1 MMISTT
7 AKQEPGI
14 LKCLADKYGH
24 QHLVRLLDNC
34 SVGPDRVSVA
44 PRADKYGDVSERLH
58 EKRRD
63 RNEPSGVGE

>member
-1 MMISTT
+1 MFGRQIRPPALGASIG
-7 AKQEPGI
+7 Q
-14 LKCLADKYGH
+14 L
-24 QHLVRLLDNC
+24 QRR
-34 SVGPDRVSVA
+34 PDRVSVA